1 MRVITGI
8 KQPFVGE
15 VFAPPDKSVTHR
27 ALLLAAEADGT
38 SLIRSPSRSADCQ
51 ATIECLR
58 ALGVGIQLRHGHLRI
73 DGLGLGALRAPA
85 RSLYAANSGTT
96 MRLLAGI
103 LARQPFDSILDGDAS
118 LRRRPMERV
127 AEPLNALGACVS
139 TTRGFPPVHIAGR
152 SLRGGRVVLQT
163 PSAQVKSAVLLAGL
177 GAAGVTRCRVPV
189 LSRDH
194 TERLFFRLGLPLKS
208 NNLELHVRPVD
219 RIPAFEM
226 RIPGDPSGAAF
237 LAGAAAVI
245 PGATVRIHRVG
256 LNPTRTLFFRYLE
269 RMGAEIAWSP
279 DAPDPWEPGGT
290 LTVRGAD
297 LRAVRVDPAD
307 VPLLIDELPLLAAL
321 AAVAQGETSVRGAA
335 ELRVKESDRIAAMA
349 TGLRRL
355 GAGVEEHPDGFSIE
369 GGSPLHGADVDAA
382 GDHRVAMA
390 FAVAALAAVGITR
403 IRGAESAAVSYPG
416 FFDVLDRLTAGFSP
430 HRGEIT

>member
-1 MRVITGI
+1 MRVIIGI
-8 KQPFVGE
+8 KQPFAGE
-15 VFAPPDKSVTHR
+15 AVAPPDKSVTHR

-38 SLIRSPSRSADCQ
+38 SLLRFPSRSADCR
-51 ATIECLR
+51 ATVACLR
-58 ALGVGIQLRHGHLRI
+58 SLGVGIRLRHGHLRI
-73 DGLGLGALRAPA
+73 DGLGLGALRTPA
-85 RSLYAANSGTT
+85 GMLYAANSGTT

-139 TTRGFPPVHIAGR
+139 ATRGFPPVYIAGR
-152 SLRGGRVVLQT
+152 PLRGGHVTLQT

-177 GAAGVTRCRVPV
+177 GAAGPTCCRVPA

-194 TERLFFRLGLPLKS
+194 TERLFFRLGLPLKV
-208 NNLELHVRPVD
+208 NDLELRVRPVD
-219 RIPAFEM
+219 RIPPFEL

-245 PGATVRIHRVG
+245 PGATVQIHRVG

-279 DAPDPWEPGGT
+279 DAPDPWEPSGT
-290 LTVRGAD
+290 LTVRGAE
-297 LRAVRVDPAD
+297 LRGVRIDSAD
-307 VPLLIDELPLLAAL
+307 VSLLIDELPLLAAL
-321 AAVAQGETSVRGAA
+321 AARARGETTVRGAA

-349 TGLRRL
+349 AGLRRF
-355 GAGVEEHPDGFSIE
+355 GAGVEERPDGFSIE
-369 GGSPLHGADVDAA
+369 GVFPLRGADVDAA

-390 FAVAALAAVGITR
+390 LAVAALAAVGTTR

-416 FFDVLDRLTAGFSP
+416 FFDVLDRLTTGSSP
-430 HRGEIT
+430 HRGETT

>member
-8 KQPFVGE
+8 KQPFAGE
-15 VFAPPDKSVTHR
+15 AVAPADKSVTHR

-38 SLIRSPSRSADCQ
+38 SLIRNPSRSADCQ
-51 ATIECLR
+51 ASVDCLR
-58 ALGVGIQLRHGHLRI
+58 ALGVRIRLHHGHLRV
-73 DGLGLGALRAPA
+73 DGLGLGRLQAPTGV
-85 RSLYAANSGTT
+85 LYAANSGTT

-127 AEPLNALGACVS
+127 AQPLNVLGACVS

-152 SLRGGRVVLQT
+152 PLCGGLVMLRT

-177 GAAGVTRCRVPV
+177 GAAGPTRCRVPV
-189 LSRDH
+189 ISRDH
-194 TERLFFRLGLPLKS
+194 TERLFFRLGLPLKV
-208 NNLELHVRPVD
+208 NDLELRVRPVD
-219 RIPAFEM
+219 RIPPFEM

-245 PGATVRIHRVG
+245 PGATVRIRWVG
-256 LNPTRTLFFRYLE
+256 LNPTRTLFFCYLE

-279 DAPDPWEPGGT
+279 DAADPWEPGGT

-297 LRAVRVDPAD
+297 LRGVRIDPAD

-321 AAVAQGETSVRGAA
+321 AALARGETTVRGAA

-349 TGLRRL
+349 AGLRRL

-369 GGSPLHGADVDAA
+369 GVSPLHGTDVDAA

-390 FAVAALAAVGITR
+390 LAVAALAAVGTTR

-416 FFDVLDRLTAGFSP
+416 FFDVLDRLTTGSSP
-430 HRGEIT
+430 HRGETI